1 LYMTRHLPAALML
14 ISILQ
19 FILDSDDPYEIVGQL
34 IGALPSGS
42 YLAISH
48 PTYDFMPPE
57 TIAELDAAN
66 ARPGVVFR
74 PRSREEF
81 ARFFER
87 LEQIPPGIQSV
98 AEWRAADEILP
109 RPSAAE
115 TAVYG
120 GSRPDLLAAAD
131 AITRVRDRR

>member
-1 LYMTRHLPAALML
+1 ML

-34 IGALPSGS
+34 TGALPPGS

-57 TIAELDAAN
+57 TIAKLDAAN

-87 LEQIPPGIQSV
+87 LEQVPRASSRWPSGAPRTRFCPVPLRPRQLCTGQSPGSV
-98 AEWRAADEILP
+98 
-109 RPSAAE
+109 
-115 TAVYG
+115 
-120 GSRPDLLAAAD
+120 SRRGRYHAS
-131 AITRVRDRR
+131 T